1 MLTVREDRGSI
12 AASVQHK
19 IFSETLTQ
27 QKHETTNTVQLSLP
41 GLATQV
47 KLPCS
52 TTFRPPLS
60 TGKPVCALLI
70 QFDMRIWI
78 EHVLLQ
84 PSIRHIN

>member
-41 GLATQV
+41 GNPGETAM
-47 KLPCS
+47 
-52 TTFRPPLS
+52 
-60 TGKPVCALLI
+60 
-70 QFDMRIWI
+70 FDYF
-78 EHVLLQ
+78 
-84 PSIRHIN
+84 